1 MSGARSRRKGAA
13 GEREV
18 AALLRENLGGDYAR
32 NLNQTRDGGGDI
44 DCGRFLIEV
53 KRVQRASLGAWWKQA
68 VASAKAK
75 GKVPC
80 LWYRADRKP
89 WRVVLPLPEAWA
101 TEHCWRES
109 LDYAMETSPAGFYLV
124 AREGRDGLV

>member
-1 MSGARSRRKGAA
+1 MSGARSRRKGQT

-18 AALLRENLGGDYAR
+18 AAMLSENLGGEFKR
-32 NLNQTRDGGGDI
+32 NLDQTRDGGGDI
-44 DCGRFLIEV
+44 DCGRYLVEV
-53 KRVQRASLGAWWKQA
+53 KRVQRASVAAWWKQA
-68 VASAKAK
+68 VASAKRA

-89 WRVVLPLPEAWA
+89 WRVVLPLPQAWE

-124 AREGRDGLV
+124 AREGA